1 MIGSIFE
8 ILQTSLINTIT
19 EMNIDIKKLT
29 SCTSD
34 WEINRYTFLSTLKQW
49 HSLLK
54 KNQLYPVLDYSLNL
68 NNKFQELLAENIES
82 RDWLDKEVNGT
93 LVNDR
98 MVMLDKA
105 HKISYQ
111 LNKLIDFVS
120 WALNMNNQILTECY
134 ALKEFVYENIHIHCL
149 SEFDKFKGKGYL
161 IIPDNEKK
169 LYKIFLYELTIN
181 WESEEPKET
190 LELNL
195 LRSIPMELSQESPEE
210 LIAKFVKYSQSIYD
224 PMIFKVETDL
234 DFSFNETL
242 MPVIKEKLME
252 KINLN
257 SFYC

>member
-8 ILQTSLINTIT
+8 ILLTSLINTVA

-29 SCTSD
+29 SCGSD
-34 WEINRYTFLSTLKQW
+34 WEINRYNFLSTLKQW
-49 HSLLK
+49 HNQLK

-68 NNKFQELLAENIES
+68 NQRFQELLAENIES
-82 RDWLDKEVNGT
+82 KDWLDKEVNGT
-93 LVNDR
+93 MVNDR

-120 WALNMNNQILTECY
+120 WALNMNNQVLAECY
-134 ALKEFVYENIHIHCL
+134 ALKEFVYENIQINCL

-161 IIPDNEKK
+161 IAPDNEKK
-169 LYKIFLYELTIN
+169 LFKIFLYELTIN

-195 LRSIPMELSQESPEE
+195 LRSIPMELLQESAEE

-224 PMIFKVETDL
+224 PMIFKVDTDL
-234 DFSFNETL
+234 DFAFNETL
-242 MPVIKEKLME
+242 LPVIKEKLME